1 MDSLNGEIG
10 VVGGGSWATAIAK
23 ILLERVPHI
32 HWYMRNARRV
42 EEFRRSGHN
51 PTYLSQ
57 VSFDMNRITL
67 SDDINQVVNS
77 CQTLILVL
85 PSPFLKETLE
95 QLHVKLR
102 SKYLVTAIKGIVPG
116 ENLICTDYLSLMY
129 GLPQEQLAVI
139 AGPSHA
145 EEVAMNHLTYLT
157 VGCADVD
164 RAQQIASLLANDY
177 VRTKVSRDVAGIE
190 YASVLK
196 NVYALAAGICHGMNY
211 GDNFQAVLI
220 SNAIQEMQRFL
231 SVACPIERNMCDSVY
246 TGDLLVTGYSQF
258 SRNRTFGTMIGRGY
272 SVQSAQAEMRMI
284 AEGYFGAKCMQEINR
299 QMKVNMPILDA
310 VYNILYQ
317 RVSPVLEIRLLSEAF
332 R

>member
-102 SKYLVTAIKGIVPG
+102 SKCLVTAIKGIVPG

-231 SVACPIERNMCDSVY
+231 NAACPIERNMCDSVY

>member
-67 SDDINQVVNS
+67 TDDINQLANS
-77 CQTLILVL
+77 CQMLILVL
-85 PSPFLKETLE
+85 PSPFLKGTLE

-157 VGCADVD
+157 VGCADVKL
-164 RAQQIASLLANDY
+164 AQQIASLLANDY
-177 VRTKVSRDVAGIE
+177 VLTKVSRDVVGIE

>member
-85 PSPFLKETLE
+85 PSPFLKGTLE
-95 QLHVKLR
+95 QLQVKLR

-157 VGCADVD
+157 VGCADVKL
-164 RAQQIASLLANDY
+164 AQQIASLLANDY
-177 VRTKVSRDVAGIE
+177 VLTKVSRDVVGIE

-231 SVACPIERNMCDSVY
+231 SLACPIERNMCDSVY

>member
-1 MDSLNGEIG
+1 MDGMTDRIG

-23 ILLERVPHI
+23 ILLESVPHI
-32 HWYMRNARRV
+32 HWYMRNADRV
-42 EEFRRSGHN
+42 EEFRHSGHN
-51 PTYLSQ
+51 PAYLSQ
-57 VSFDMNRITL
+57 VRFDMDRITL
-67 SDDINQVVNS
+67 TDDINQVVDA

-85 PSPFLKETLE
+85 PSPFLKGTLE

-102 SKYLVTAIKGIVPG
+102 SKFLMTAIKGIVPG

-129 GLPQEQLAVI
+129 GLPQDQLAVI
-139 AGPSHA
+139 GGPSHA
-145 EEVAMNHLTYLT
+145 EEVAMDHLTYLT
-157 VGCADVD
+157 VGCADTE
-164 RAQQIASLLANDY
+164 RAGYLASILANDY
-177 VRTKVSRDVAGIE
+177 VRTKVSQDVTGIE

-211 GDNFQAVLI
+211 GDNFQAVLV

-231 SVACPIERNMCDSVY
+231 NAACPIERNMCDSVY

-258 SRNRTFGTMIGRGY
+258 SRNRVFGTMIGRGY
-272 SVQSAQAEMRMI
+272 SVQSARAEMRMI
-284 AEGYFGAKCMQEINR
+284 AEGYFAAKCMQEINR
-299 QMKVNMPILDA
+299 RMKVNMPILDA

>member
-42 EEFRRSGHN
+42 EDFRRLGHN
-51 PTYLSQ
+51 PAYLSQ

-85 PSPFLKETLE
+85 PSPFLKGTLE

-231 SVACPIERNMCDSVY
+231 NAACPIERNMCDSVY

>member
-42 EEFRRSGHN
+42 EDFRRLGHN

-157 VGCADVD
+157 VGCADVKL
-164 RAQQIASLLANDY
+164 AQQIASLLANDY

>member
-32 HWYMRNARRV
+32 YWYMRNARRV

-67 SDDINQVVNS
+67 TDDINQLANS
-77 CQTLILVL
+77 CQMLILVL
-85 PSPFLKETLE
+85 PSPFLKGTLE

-177 VRTKVSRDVAGIE
+177 VRTKVSRDVTGIE

-231 SVACPIERNMCDSVY
+231 NAACPIERNMCDSVY

>member
-85 PSPFLKETLE
+85 PSPFLKGTLE
-95 QLHVKLR
+95 QLQVKLR

-157 VGCADVD
+157 VGCADVKL
-164 RAQQIASLLANDY
+164 AQQIASLLANDY

-231 SVACPIERNMCDSVY
+231 SLACPIERNMCDSVY

>member
-157 VGCADVD
+157 VGCADVKL
-164 RAQQIASLLANDY
+164 AQQIASLLANDY
-177 VRTKVSRDVAGIE
+177 VLTKVSRDVVGIE